1 MKTGRH
7 NKANAKKMS
16 YEEFKSLGYLSLVE
30 MYRLYKTDYDYY
42 VETVEI
48 NKDIRAY

>member
-1 MKTGRH
+1 
-7 NKANAKKMS
+7 MS
-16 YEEFKSLGYLSLVE
+16 YEEFNSLRYLSLVE